1 MIGRNFND
9 IFATTAQRTLETRAT
24 PIEDLTCL
32 IDNLPDVPSG
42 SMRFQLSPVTSEDVL
57 QVIKNLRSDCS
68 TDGDQIPTRFVKMV
82 AECLAVP
89 LTSIINNCI
98 AKAYF
103 PKQWKI
109 SRVSPVPKI
118 DNLVLTITSG
128 PSQFFLFYTRFSRSL
143 WLFKCRIMR
152 TTPIFFTIASLLSV
166 KGIPPLQPC

>member
-1 MIGRNFND
+1 MLKPSARPLRFDPDELND
-9 IFATTAQRTLETRAT
+9 FFATTAQRTLETQAT

-42 SMRFQLSPVTSEDVL
+42 DMRFQLSPVTSDNVL
-57 QVIKNLRSDCS
+57 RVIKTLRSDCS
-68 TDGDQIPTRFVKMV
+68 TGADQIPTCFIKLV

-109 SRVSPVPKI
+109 ARVSPVPKI
-118 DNLVLTITSG
+118 DNPVSKDQLRPISVLPVLSKVFEKLVAIQMTN
-128 PSQFFLFYTRFSRSL
+128 
-143 WLFKCRIMR
+143 
-152 TTPIFFTIASLLSV
+152 
-166 KGIPPLQPC
+166 